1 MISWGQRHHKVISLR
16 GKLPCRDKRHIRV
29 SVGTDAS
36 GLDWAGCILSP
47 TPREISDN
55 WLPEE
60 RQYD

>member
-1 MISWGQRHHKVISLR
+1 MISWGQRHRNVISLH

-29 SVGTDAS
+29 SEGTDAS
-36 GLDWAGCILSP
+36 GLDYVGCILSLP
-47 TPREISDN
+47 PREISDN